1 MPRPRSLQPDR
12 LAAAAVAIIDRDGL
26 AGLTMRS
33 AAAEL
38 GMSTMALY
46 RYVAD
51 RDELELLVCEW
62 VLRDLDTT
70 VPDDPVWTEKI
81 KTLCHRVRASLAA
94 HQRVVPLLI
103 ANRQRCRA
111 VLRWTETVLTVLTQ
125 AGFDDADRVVALRG
139 LVAYLNGALLQES
152 LGSLGGPGTLVMA
165 ALPAA
170 DFPLLRDTARRAVTV
185 SLDDEFDGGLAIV
198 LRGLA
203 AMVS

>member
-26 AGLTMRS
+26 AGLTMR
-33 AAAEL
+33 AAAQEL
-38 GMSTMALY
+38 GLSTMALY

-62 VLRDLDTT
+62 VLRDLDAT
-70 VPDDPVWTEKI
+70 VPDGPIWTENLKI
-81 KTLCHRVRASLAA
+81 LSQRVRASLAA

-103 ANRQRCRA
+103 ANRQRCHA
-111 VLRWTETVLTVLTQ
+111 VLRWTESALAVLTA

-152 LGSLGGPGTLVMA
+152 LGALAGPGTLVMA

-170 DFPLLRDTARRAVTV
+170 DFPLLRDTARRAGTV
-185 SLDDEFDGGLAIV
+185 SADDEFDGGLSIV